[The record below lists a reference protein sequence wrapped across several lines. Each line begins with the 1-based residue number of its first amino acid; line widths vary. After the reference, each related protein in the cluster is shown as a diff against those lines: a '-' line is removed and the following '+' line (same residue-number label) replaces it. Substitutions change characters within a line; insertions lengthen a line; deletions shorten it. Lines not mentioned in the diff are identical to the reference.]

1 MTRRSLKAPTTK
13 TRSLV
18 PKSQK
23 SRRGRRWTGTENMFP
38 EGQKQNK
45 ERPRSQRH
53 PPRGTTGYRKMEP
66 PPRTRPQHPDPV
78 PPQTGKETSTRRT
91 PSHEQSAEGFRQRP
105 RVGHA
110 MFLNTGHT
118 EEGSH
123 RTIISTAAITVY
135 TTGHATRTWSLATTW
150 RNVTTLI
157 RPQTPGTGTGRGT

>member
-53 PPRGTTGYRKMEP
+53 PHRGTTGYRKMEQDREGGRRSGSAKVRSSKGRTCRMRRRDTHHHIHNH
-66 PPRTRPQHPDPV
+66 PRRHHPNPHLHHNHHRVRDHNTRIQYHHKP
-78 PPQTGKETSTRRT
+78 GRRRVR
-91 PSHEQSAEGFRQRP
+91 EGR
-105 RVGHA
+105 
-110 MFLNTGHT
+110 
-118 EEGSH
+118 H
-123 RTIISTAAITVY
+123 RTNRALKDSD
-135 TTGHATRTWSLATTW
+135 RD
-150 RNVTTLI
+150 
-157 RPQTPGTGTGRGT
+157 PE